1 MIKNFIIKAV
11 DGFEPTIK
19 LLQSRALPLGYTAL
33 TFIII
38 PFKLN
43 LVNSFFSENVSFPAF
58 LLSKGMRQNI
68 LKIRLLFK
76 KTVV

>member
-1 MIKNFIIKAV
+1 MGAFDNIEAV

-33 TFIII
+33 AFIII

-58 LLSKGMRQNI
+58 KRHGQNI

>member
-1 MIKNFIIKAV
+1 MGVFDNIEAV

-33 TFIII
+33 TFII

-43 LVNSFFSENVSFPAF
+43 LVNSFFSENVSFPAY
-58 LLSKGMRQNI
+58 KRYG
-68 LKIRLLFK
+68 
-76 KTVV
+76 

>member
-1 MIKNFIIKAV
+1 
-11 DGFEPTIK
+11 
-19 LLQSRALPLGYTAL
+19 LQSRALPLGYTAL

-58 LLSKGMRQNI
+58 KRYATKYSENS
-68 LKIRLLFK
+68 F
-76 KTVV
+76 TF